1 MTDAADSKPKNSILG
16 LSTDELAGLSADE
29 LNNNPVAIKMLL
41 HYYRQLVDE
50 NGALKNTNNT
60 LETYVNAYTQQ
71 KSDAATSAVLLAV
84 SNVSIG
90 FGVNLLTGGTTWP
103 GVASLITGIGLTAAG
118 LYFAFRR
125 QAS

>member
-1 MTDAADSKPKNSILG
+1 
-16 LSTDELAGLSADE
+16 
-29 LNNNPVAIKMLL
+29 MLL

-60 LETYVNAYTQQ
+60 LETYVSVYTQQ

-103 GVASLITGIGLTAAG
+103 GVASLITGIGLTVAG